1 MSGAEAGFVVGLI
14 ASVISIIEA
23 TKTVY
28 DAAKD
33 AKGQPEAFRQV
44 AARLPLVI
52 DILRSAKARAL
63 DETAAEAIEHSLK
76 SCKAK
81 AEKLQE
87 IFQKVIRK
95 DDDKWYD
102 RYKKAV
108 GTVGKGAKVESL
120 LGEIL
125 KDIQV
130 IACKKLEGT
139 ATSAQV
145 KELEQAI
152 KQMNEMPSSL
162 QDETGGGM
170 QNHQG
175 SGNNDANT
183 TKESSLRLLSLGTSS
198 MHCPSFNLWIS
209 LTYDQME
216 VEFAVSRLF

>member
-14 ASVISIIEA
+14 SGVISIIEA

-52 DILRSAKARAL
+52 EILHSAKARAQAL
-63 DETAAEAIEHSLK
+63 DETAEEAEEALEHILK

-102 RYKKAV
+102 RYKK
-108 GTVGKGAKVESL
+108 T
-120 LGEIL
+120 
-125 KDIQV
+125 
-130 IACKKLEGT
+130 
-139 ATSAQV
+139 
-145 KELEQAI
+145 
-152 KQMNEMPSSL
+152 
-162 QDETGGGM
+162 
-170 QNHQG
+170 
-175 SGNNDANT
+175 
-183 TKESSLRLLSLGTSS
+183 LGT
-198 MHCPSFNLWIS
+198 LR
-209 LTYDQME
+209 TGDK
-216 VEFAVSRLF
+216 V